1 MNTIAAQAPTD
12 HSSARCSEAIAGAAV
27 NEDKE
32 LSAAAVY
39 AITHS
44 TQTQRNL
51 TQSFKRTRHHEPAA
65 NSVRVVALGHQR
77 QRRLEQ
83 NVDIEQHRP
92 VLDVIQVE
100 LDALLDFLFI
110 VDLAAPAV
118 DLRPAG
124 DAGFYAVA
132 REVTVDGFIEQPA

>member
-1 MNTIAAQAPTD
+1 MKTIAAQAPTD
-12 HSSARCSEAIAGAAV
+12 HSSARCSDAIGGAAV

-44 TQTQRNL
+44 TQHYATWSQ
-51 TQSFKRTRHHEPAA
+51 QIRHTEPAP
-65 NSVRVVALGHQR
+65 NLISVLAPRHQR

-83 NVDIEQHRP
+83 DVDVEQHRP
-92 VLDVIQVE
+92 VLDVIQIE
-100 LDALLDFLFI
+100 LDALLDFFFI

-124 DAGFYAVA
+124 DPGLDAVA
-132 REVTVDGFIEQPA
+132 RE